1 MTVVNVETG
10 ELVDLLDREQA
21 ERLTTRISLKLDA
34 MADTYVG
41 VMPLIR
47 EAIVRQAYVAL
58 GYRSVGEYVADRFGG
73 SLGKLGVEIRREVVR
88 ELTDAGMS
96 TRAIAPVVGVSDRTA
111 AYDAARVQPCTPEAP
126 EESPDRLIVPM
137 PPQDGKKSVV
147 ASPRPAVVGIDGKT
161 YPPPKARPQRA
172 LPDQFFDAAFDL
184 TKAVDRVVRLA
195 DDDRFPTNAPKVAAK
210 HRDDLLRARDA
221 LDGVIA
227 RMP

>member
-96 TRAIAPVVGVSDRTA
+96 TRAIAPVVGVSDRQVR
-111 AYDAARVQPCTPEAP
+111 YDVGRVSHLPEAP
-126 EESPDRLIVPM
+126 EGGAVDEPETVAPRSPVT
-137 PPQDGKKSVV
+137 
-147 ASPRPAVVGIDGKT
+147 GIDGKT
-161 YPPPKARPQRA
+161 YTPPKTRPQRA